1 MKRVSNHPTIDR
13 NQTTAGHGMMDGA
26 AATISPKP
34 VTITTRRK
42 QETEKTSG
50 SILEN
55 NICISL
61 ET

>member
-26 AATISPKP
+26 AAAAATISPKP

-42 QETEKTSG
+42 QGTEKTSG
-50 SILEN
+50 SILEH
-55 NICISL
+55 NI
-61 ET
+61 